1 MLFRSRRNRQAAP
14 QTFPTRGSPLIEGP
28 QCVYDRN
35 GRELVLDGPEL
46 ISFIESNSPRILL
59 SPPPVQ
65 TPPFIRDLQT
75 LDRPELTSLIG
86 SDLNR
91 PRQSSRTPPIGT
103 DRRAVPTDSVT
114 PSLFTSIL
122 IVATYCFACLYFSKD

>member
-1 MLFRSRRNRQAAP
+1 M
-14 QTFPTRGSPLIEGP
+14 
-28 QCVYDRN
+28 
-35 GRELVLDGPEL
+35 LDGPEL
-46 ISFIESNSPRILL
+46 ISFVESNSPRILL
-59 SPPPVQ
+59 PPPPVQ
-65 TPPFIRDLQT
+65 PPPFIRDLQT
-75 LDRPELTSLIG
+75 LDRPGLTSLIG

-91 PRQSSRTPPIGT
+91 SRPSSRTPPIGT